1 MTDFLTS
8 SQLGLLA
15 RTLHVEPDEIRSLEH
30 LGADAL
36 HELRARISDR
46 LFDQHAATFARI
58 SRLAPLV
65 PNAVVAKV
73 SELAVPALVAGRA
86 AGALGVDHPGRI
98 EDLLSRLSAGYMA
111 DCAPYLD
118 PRALAVL
125 APRVSGDVLVPAAAE
140 LMRRKD
146 YVTTAAF
153 VEFATPELIQALER
167 GLDDDLGLL
176 HTASLTYSPDILSD
190 VVRAIPLPRLD
201 RIMQAS
207 LTTPESIRAG
217 LSVLSRLPVEQ
228 RGELGD
234 ILVGH
239 LTPQLRPAL
248 LLAVVDGGM
257 AGELLDLAAALS
269 PDARRTL
276 ADDPAL
282 AEQARV
288 EALTAA
294 ADTDERQVA
303 WAALQEALPVRP

>member
-1 MTDFLTS
+1 MTDFLTQ

-15 RTLHVEPDEIRSLEH
+15 RTLHVEADDIASLAH

-46 LFDQHAATFARI
+46 LFDQHAAMFGRI
-58 SRLAPLV
+58 SKLAPLV

-98 EDLLSRLSAGYMA
+98 EDLLSRLSASYMA

-140 LMRRKD
+140 LMRRED

-153 VEFATPELIQALER
+153 VEFATPELIKALEK
-167 GLDDDLGLL
+167 GLPDDLGLL
-176 HTASLTYSPDILSD
+176 HTASLTYSADILSD
-190 VVRAIPLPRLD
+190 VIRAIPMPRLE

-207 LTTPESIRAG
+207 LTTPESTRAG
-217 LSVLSRLPVEQ
+217 LSVLSRLPAEQ

-234 ILVGH
+234 VLVRY
-239 LTPQLRPAL
+239 LTPEVRPTL
-248 LLAVVDGGM
+248 LAAVVDGGL
-257 AGELLDLAAALS
+257 AGELLDLTAAVS
-269 PDARRTL
+269 PESQRII
-276 ADDPAL
+276 ADDPNL
-282 AEQARV
+282 AEPTRV
-288 EALTAA
+288 AALTAA
-294 ADTDERQVA
+294 ADTDERRMA
-303 WAALQEALPVRP
+303 LAALQEAQAA